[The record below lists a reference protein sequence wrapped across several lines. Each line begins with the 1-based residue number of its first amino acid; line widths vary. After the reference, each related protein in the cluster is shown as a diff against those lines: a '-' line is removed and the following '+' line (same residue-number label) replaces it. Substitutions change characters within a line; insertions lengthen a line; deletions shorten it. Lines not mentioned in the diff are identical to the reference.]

1 MEKTTPQ
8 NRFFETINLNAT
20 KRRENSNH
28 RKVKEMKKGLFLAII
43 FCLLSIETASA
54 QTIFKTPK
62 DAATA
67 LYSAWSTKTRTKARL
82 VADNKAVA
90 KLFSTNFIARRKFAG
105 CTDQSETEKGLF
117 TCVYEDPT
125 DNLLNVA
132 FEAVKKG
139 KTWRIRWVTFAA
151 EN

>member
-1 MEKTTPQ
+1 M
-8 NRFFETINLNAT
+8 
-20 KRRENSNH
+20 
-28 RKVKEMKKGLFLAII
+28 RKYLFLVIVSG
-43 FCLLSIETASA
+43 LLFAQTASA
-54 QTIFKTPK
+54 QTAYKTPK
-62 DAATA
+62 EAANA
-67 LYSAWSTKTRTKARL
+67 LYAAWQAKSRVKARF

-125 DNLLNVA
+125 DDLLNVA
-132 FEAVKKG
+132 FETVKKG
-139 KTWRIRWVTFAA
+139 KSWRIRWVTFAA